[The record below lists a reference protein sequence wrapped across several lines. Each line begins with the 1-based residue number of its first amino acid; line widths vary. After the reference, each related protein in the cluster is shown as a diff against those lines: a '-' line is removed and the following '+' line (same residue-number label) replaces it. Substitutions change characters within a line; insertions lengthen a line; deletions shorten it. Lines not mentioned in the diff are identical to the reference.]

1 MNNPTHAT
9 TTATAKPITGLL
21 QTPLPLA
28 PQAAALQPERFQAD
42 LIRNISAAL
51 QAPERQQR
59 SPCLLRAPTG
69 SGKTFVLGQVLQQV
83 GQQRDVLWFWFVP
96 FVTLVAQT
104 LDALLHSA
112 TSLHPVPLAQGRNQE
127 LGAGTVLISTA
138 QAVARAQWRK
148 QGWDADGDDEV
159 RTLAALL
166 ARARAQGLAIGLVV
180 DEAHIALNKATEF
193 GQFAHWLQADY
204 LLMATATPKD
214 QRLTDFLVH
223 AGYGAHRHFSAS
235 RDDVVLARLNKKYIE
250 AVVYSLGGSMAQ
262 VTDVRRTVLRQAWA
276 RNQAIARELA
286 QRQIACQPLLLVQ
299 VANGADTVEE
309 AARELMQHCA
319 VPPEAIGQHSA
330 DAPDPVLMAAI
341 ANDSRKQVLIFKQ
354 SAGTG
359 FDAPRAFVL
368 ASTKSVND
376 ADFALQFMGRVMRVD
391 RTVRAAFSGQEQIV
405 PTLNTAYVYLA
416 NAEAQAGYEAAVQAT
431 SAVKS
436 QLEGQTEKLMQRR
449 TVGGAV
455 VYTNLPSDMQPLS
468 YTFGLP
474 MATDGEAQRPAH
486 MVQDTGPQTPL
497 FAPAVPA
504 SPAPQPD
511 LWGGLPLD
519 ELLPAPAAAPRR
531 AQRPQTRTEVLQAL
545 ADNRLRVFER
555 KRGGAV
561 PTLDDCLKSEE
572 KPSFVALSAISQQ
585 VAHDLPLAEGLQRH
599 AVQAALNRMTQ
610 KELHR
615 ELTTGIG
622 YAQDIA
628 VVTDRRALA
637 REALAALQQL
647 PHAEEEDYRLIVQ
660 VLTERLRPALASAL
674 AELASESPAAQTVAA
689 LSEAERLRLLRDAAH
704 WVVRAS
710 AQELREAIFAAIAS
724 QARVVDAQ
732 PLPDGMICPEDVT
745 LERSGKNIYGVLPPC
760 TEEVPDVESLLF
772 MDERHWWQDQVLPLA
787 DGTSLRVGR
796 YDGAVQ
802 INTLERDFARALDG
816 ADFVHWWHRN
826 PDKKPYAVRV
836 VRAEHAHYF
845 YPDFVVCV
853 EHAPGSAPLQ
863 RLLETKQDTKDAARK
878 AQHWPAAYGKVLFLT
893 PDGQRLRWVQDD
905 GSLGDAVKLPDMQ
918 GVHERLVRTAPAPMA
933 EKV

>member
-1 MNNPTHAT
+1 MNDTSHA
-9 TTATAKPITGLL
+9 ATAPTTGLL
-21 QTPLPLA
+21 QAPLPLA
-28 PQAAALQPERFQAD
+28 PQAAALQPEAFQSQ
-42 LIRNISAAL
+42 LIAHISAAL
-51 QAPERQQR
+51 QPPERLQR
-59 SPCLLRAPTG
+59 PPCLLRAPTG
-69 SGKTFVLGQVLQQV
+69 SGKTFVLGQVLEQV

-112 TSLHPVPLAQGRNQE
+112 ASLHPVPLAQGRNQE
-127 LGAGTVLISTA
+127 VGAGTVLVSTA
-138 QAVARAQWRK
+138 QAVARAQWRR

-166 ARARAQGLAIGLVV
+166 ARARAQGLEIGMVV
-180 DEAHIALNKATEF
+180 DEAHIALDKGTEF

-214 QRLTDFLVH
+214 QRLTDFLAH
-223 AGYGAHRHFSAS
+223 AGYGAQRHFSAS
-235 RDDVVLARLNKKYIE
+235 RDDVVQAKLNKKYIE
-250 AVVYSLGGSMAQ
+250 AVVYSLGGHMGS

-286 QRQIACQPLLLVQ
+286 QRHIACTPLLLVQ
-299 VANGADTVEE
+299 VANGAGTVEE

-330 DAPDPVLMAAI
+330 DAPDPILMAAI
-341 ANDSRKQVLIFKQ
+341 ANDTRKQVLIFKQ

-391 RTVRAAFSGQEQIV
+391 RTVRAAFAGQEAIA
-405 PTLNTAYVYLA
+405 PILNTAYVYLA

-455 VYTNLPSDMQPLS
+455 VYTNLPSDTQPLAYS
-468 YTFGLP
+468 FGLP
-474 MATDGEAQRPAH
+474 VVATDGAAQLPAH
-486 MVQDTGPQTPL
+486 QVQDNGPQSEL
-497 FAPAVPA
+497 FAPAAPA
-504 SPAPQPD
+504 QPVQAAQPD

-519 ELLPAPAAAPRR
+519 ELLPVSVATRR
-531 AQRPQTRTEVLQAL
+531 TQRPQTIDEVKQTL
-545 ADNRLRVFER
+545 ADNRLRVFAR
-555 KRGGAV
+555 KRGSAV
-561 PTLDDCLKSEE
+561 PTLGECLRAEE
-572 KPSFVALSAISQQ
+572 KPGFVTLSAISQQ
-585 VAHDLPLAEGLQRH
+585 VAQDLPLPEGLQRN

-615 ELTTGIG
+615 ELTTGTD
-622 YAQDIA
+622 YAQEIA

-660 VLTERLRPALASAL
+660 VLTARLRPALDAAL
-674 AELASESPAAQTVAA
+674 AGLSSESTAAAQVTAA
-689 LSEAERLRLLRDAAH
+689 LTDAERLRLLRDAAH
-704 WVVRAS
+704 WVLRAS
-710 AQELREAIFAAIAS
+710 AQELREAIFAAIAT
-724 QARVVDAQ
+724 QARMVDAQ
-732 PLPDGMICPEDVT
+732 PLPDAMICPEDVA
-745 LERSGKNIYGVLPPC
+745 LERSAKNIYGVLPPC
-760 TEEVPDVESLLF
+760 TEDWPDVEGLLY
-772 MDERHWWQDQVLPLA
+772 MDERHWWKDQELPLA
-787 DGTSLRVGR
+787 DGSRLRLGR

-836 VRAEHAHYF
+836 VRAEHEHYF

-853 EHAPGSAPLQ
+853 EHAPGAAPLQ

-878 AQHWPAAYGKVLFLT
+878 AQHWPTSYGKVLFLT
-893 PDGQRLRWVQDD
+893 PDSQRLRWVNDD
-905 GSLGDAVKLPDMQ
+905 GSLGDTVKLPDMQ
-918 GVHERLVRTAPAPMA
+918 GVHERLARTAPTVVE